1 MLNSAHVSKTT
12 CRMFLLKN
20 FMAVFAFIGRYGTIA
35 VALSILLGIVFP
47 RLAALFKPVLG
58 EAVVALLVLSF
69 LRVHPAALGA
79 LARRPLVVLLASG
92 WLMVLLPAAF
102 ALAFTAI
109 GLNKTMPELYLI
121 LILQSCSPALM
132 SAPAMAALMGLDVA
146 LTLACLLG
154 SMALVP
160 LVAGAVTH
168 FFLGQALIE
177 PIAFGLKLFALIG
190 GSAVAAAVV
199 RWFAGSKAIEAN
211 YELLDGLSVVAMFVF
226 AMAAMDGVTAY
237 ALADPKLV
245 AALTFLVFAL
255 SLGTIFITTLVFL
268 AAGRQRAFAIGIL
281 TGNRNMGV
289 MLAATGF
296 AIPPVAWLYFG
307 LAQFPIYLLPVVLK
321 WLAGRIGQPDRQPRS
336 SDQGG

>member
-1 MLNSAHVSKTT
+1 MLNSTNVSKSI

-92 WLMVLLPAAF
+92 WLMLLLPAAF
-102 ALAFTAI
+102 AIVFTAI
-109 GLNKTMPELYLI
+109 GLNKTMPDLYLI

-146 LTLACLLG
+146 LTLACMLG
-154 SMALVP
+154 SMAVVP
-160 LVAGAVTH
+160 LVAGVSTH
-168 FFLGQALIE
+168 LFLGQSVIDPL
-177 PIAFGLKLFALIG
+177 PFSLKLFALIA
-190 GSAVAAAVV
+190 GSAAGAAVV
-199 RWFAGSKAIEAN
+199 RRLVGSARIETN
-211 YELLDGLSVVAMFVF
+211 YEFLDGLSVIAMFVF

-296 AIPPVAWLYFG
+296 AIAPVAWLYFG

-321 WLAGRIGQPDRQPRS
+321 WLAGRMAENR
-336 SDQGG
+336 

>member
-1 MLNSAHVSKTT
+1 MLNSTEASKST

-20 FMAVFAFIGRYGTIA
+20 VMAVFAFLGRYGTIA

-47 RLAALFKPVLG
+47 PLAAMFKPVLG

-69 LRVHPAALGA
+69 LRVSPAALGA
-79 LARRPLVVLLASG
+79 LARRPLIVLLASG
-92 WLMVLLPAAF
+92 WLMLLLPAAF
-102 ALAFTAI
+102 AIAFTAI
-109 GLNKTMPELYLI
+109 GLNRTMPDLYFI

-146 LTLACLLG
+146 LTLACMLG
-154 SMALVP
+154 SMAVVP
-160 LVAGAVTH
+160 LVAGVSTH
-168 FFLGQALIE
+168 IFLGQSVIE
-177 PIAFGLKLFALIG
+177 PLSFSLKLFALIA
-190 GSAVAAAVV
+190 GSAAGAAII
-199 RWFAGSKAIEAN
+199 RRIAGGKTIEAN
-211 YELLDGLSVVAMFVF
+211 YEILDGLSVLAMFAF

-237 ALADPKLV
+237 TLAEPRLV
-245 AALTFLVFAL
+245 AALTAFAFAL
-255 SLGTIFITTLVFL
+255 SIGTILVTTLVFL
-268 AAGRQRAFAIGIL
+268 AAGRERAFAIGIL

-321 WLAGRIGQPDRQPRS
+321 WFARRMAEIR
-336 SDQGG
+336 